1 MNTEDIS
8 NYEKLRGDTASF
20 YSGIKKIF
28 SPALNEEV
36 TFSAEGF
43 NHLVFKGSR
52 SEREKNS
59 QILRFKLLPL
69 AVKLIKLSTTHQEF
83 EETIKEFEVK
93 EKKKRVRKTKS
104 VKYWGII
111 AIIGSRK
118 IKVILRKIGDNGNI
132 HFWSVIPDWTTNKYR
147 DTRFFTTMKGNP
159 DED

>member
-1 MNTEDIS
+1 MEDFS
-8 NYEKLRGDTASF
+8 NYEKLKENTSSF
-20 YSGIKKIF
+20 YLEIRKIF
-28 SPALNEEV
+28 SPALNEEI

-52 SEREKNS
+52 SEREKSS

-93 EKKKRVRKTKS
+93 ERKKRVRKTKS

-111 AIIGSRK
+111 AIIDGRK